1 MEKKK
6 IDFEILI
13 GGAFGIIAIIAIIAE
28 MSIGGFSAEA
38 IAGGI
43 KDIAGTIV
51 AVLVLIATWIALHP
65 KKEKHFVFEEQIVK
79 RLEQWQLEHANMILF
94 KEDKMDLYMKT
105 DIANFFEGGQSNAAG
120 RFVKIELAEFVKL
133 TFSMNKSLFVGHGE
147 DENISKMTME
157 RLGNSIFTYAKTLC
171 SNEADISYDKSKNNI
186 VFIVKKHPESEA
198 ELDKIIEMLN
208 VMYQAFL
215 VGASTR
221 K

>member
-6 IDFEILI
+6 IDFEIVI
-13 GGAFGIIAIIAIIAE
+13 GGVFGVIAIVAIIAE
-28 MSIGGFSAEA
+28 MIIGGFSAES
-38 IAGGI
+38 IAGGV

-51 AVLVLIATWIALHP
+51 AVLVLIATWVALHP
-65 KKEKHFVFEEQIVK
+65 KKEKNFVFEEQIVK
-79 RLEQWQLEHANMILF
+79 RLEQWQLEHSNMILF

-105 DIANFFEGGQSNAAG
+105 DIANFFEGGQSNATG
-120 RFVKIELAEFVKL
+120 RFVKIEVEERVRL

-147 DENISKMTME
+147 DENISKMMME
-157 RLGNSIFTYAKTLC
+157 KLGNSIFSYAKVLC
-171 SNEADISYDKSKNNI
+171 SDEADISYDKSKNNI
-186 VFIVKKHPESEA
+186 VFILKKHPESKY

-208 VMYQAFL
+208 IMYQAFL